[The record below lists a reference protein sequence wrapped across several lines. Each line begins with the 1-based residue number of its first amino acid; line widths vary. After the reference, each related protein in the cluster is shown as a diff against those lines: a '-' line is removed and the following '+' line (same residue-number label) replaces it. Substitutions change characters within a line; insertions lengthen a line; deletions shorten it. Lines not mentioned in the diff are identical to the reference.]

1 MNIYQIDAAI
11 QACLDMDTDELVD
24 METGEILS
32 LDALQMEREQKL
44 ENVACYIK
52 NLTADADALKA
63 EKDALAKREQ
73 AARKKIDSLK
83 KYLVDNLHGEKL
95 TTTRAAISFRKSEA
109 VELANPELFV
119 VWAAECHNDLLTYKA
134 PEPNKTAIK
143 QLLKAGGTLP
153 GAQLVERLNLAIK

>member
-1 MNIYQIDAAI
+1 
-11 QACLDMDTDELVD
+11 MDTDELVD
-24 METGEILS
+24 METGEIIS
-32 LDALQMEREQKL
+32 LDALQMEREKKL

-83 KYLVDNLHGEKL
+83 KYLTDNLHGEKL

-109 VELANPELFV
+109 VEFANQDLFV

-143 QLLKAGGTLP
+143 QYLKAGGTLQ
-153 GAQLVERLNLAIK
+153 GATLVERQNISIK

>member
-24 METGEILS
+24 METGEIIS
-32 LDALQMEREQKL
+32 LDALQMEREKKL

-73 AARKKIDSLK
+73 AARRKIDSLK
-83 KYLVDNLHGEKL
+83 KYLTDNLHGEKL
-95 TTTRAAISFRKSEA
+95 NTTRAAVSFRKSEA
-109 VELANPELFV
+109 VEFVDPALFV
-119 VWAAECHNDLLTYKA
+119 VWAAECRNDLLTYKQ
-134 PEPNKTAIK
+134 PEPNKTAVK
-143 QLLKAGGTLP
+143 QYLKAGGTLP
-153 GAQLVERLNLAIK
+153 GAALVERQNISIK

>member
-1 MNIYQIDAAI
+1 MNIYDIDKRI

-24 METGEILS
+24 METGEIFS

-73 AARKKIDSLK
+73 AARKKIESLK
-83 KYLVDNLHGEKL
+83 KYLTDNLHGEKL

-109 VELANPELFV
+109 VEIANQDVFV
-119 VWAAECHNDLLTYKA
+119 VWPSECHNSLLTCRA

-143 QLLKAGGTLP
+143 QFLKAGGSLP
-153 GAQLVERLNLAIK
+153 GVALVERLNVAIK